1 MTSATPNPTVQSWL
15 TDFAS
20 SWDENR
26 LAARAAELPAAGDPG
41 RLALLSGMVRIDLR
55 RRWLRGERVA
65 LESYLSRYPELG
77 TPQTVPL
84 ELVRA
89 EYDARLECGVPAELV
104 EFARRF
110 SRDAAELRRSFEPTQ
125 AGPAGHVTPSGTE
138 APTLVPAATSAAP
151 PGRVGDLP
159 EHFGRY
165 HIRKELGRGGMATVY
180 LAHDDPLDRLVA
192 LKVPHFGPEDDTA
205 LRRFQR
211 EAKAAATL
219 THPNLCNVYDVGTIE
234 GIHYLTM
241 PFIEGK
247 PLSAVIRPDMPE
259 REAVDLVRR
268 LALALEFAHQ
278 KGIIHRDLKPS
289 NIMLNEKGEPV
300 VMDFGLARRANRD
313 DARLTPSGAVVG
325 TPAYTPPEQLEGS
338 GAPLGPTCDV
348 YALGVILYELLTG
361 RVPFH
366 GTVLQLICQVMADPP
381 APPTQ
386 IRSGL
391 SARLDAICL
400 KALEKK
406 PAARYPSMAAF
417 AAELQ
422 AFLDEPEVMDV
433 LPSEEPF
440 EAMLAEDEPRT
451 ARRKRARPA
460 PAPKKAGWLGRL
472 FGG

>member
-1 MTSATPNPTVQSWL
+1 MASATHNPTVQSWL
-15 TDFAS
+15 TEFAS
-20 SWDENR
+20 TWNDGR
-26 LAARAAELPAAGDPG
+26 LTARAADLPPPGDPA
-41 RLALLSGMVRIDLR
+41 RLALLSGMVGIDLR
-55 RRWLRGERVA
+55 RRWQRGDRVA
-65 LESYLSRYPELG
+65 LEWYLSTYPELG
-77 TPQTVPL
+77 TPQTVSL

-89 EYDARLECGVPAELV
+89 EYDARLECGVAPALT

-110 SRDAAELRRSFEPTQ
+110 SRDIAELTRCFQPTQ
-125 AGPAGHVTPSGTE
+125 AGPSGPPTPSAAE
-138 APTLVPAATSAAP
+138 APTLVPAATSAAALA
-151 PGRVGDLP
+151 RVGDLP
-159 EHFGRY
+159 EQFGRY
-165 HIRKELGRGGMATVY
+165 HILKELGRGGMATVY
-180 LAHDDPLDRLVA
+180 LAHDDPLDRQVA
-192 LKVPHFGPEDDTA
+192 LKVPHFGPEDETA

-219 THPNLCNVYDVGTIE
+219 THPNLCNVYDVGTID

-241 PFIEGK
+241 PLIEGR

-259 REAVDLVRR
+259 LEAVDLVRR

-381 APPTQ
+381 APPSQ
-386 IRSGL
+386 HRPSL
-391 SARLDAICL
+391 DRRLDRICL
-400 KALEKK
+400 KALQKK
-406 PAARYPSMAAF
+406 PADRYPSMAAF

-422 AFLDEPEVMDV
+422 KFLDEQEAVEV
-433 LPSEEPF
+433 LPDDVPYEATLADEELPVV
-440 EAMLAEDEPRT
+440 ARVEPQ
-451 ARRKRARPA
+451 
-460 PAPKKAGWLGRL
+460 PKKTGWLGRL
-472 FGG
+472 FGR

>member
-1 MTSATPNPTVQSWL
+1 MASATHNPTVQSWL

-20 SWDENR
+20 TWDDGR
-26 LAARAAELPAAGDPG
+26 LAARAADLPPPDDPA

-55 RRWLRGERVA
+55 RRWLRGEPVA
-65 LESYLSRYPELG
+65 LDSYLSTYQELG
-77 TPQTVPL
+77 TPQTVSL

-89 EYDARLECGVPAELV
+89 EYDARLECGAPADLADFSRRFARDTAELIRC
-104 EFARRF
+104 F
-110 SRDAAELRRSFEPTQ
+110 LPTQ
-125 AGPAGHVTPSGTE
+125 AGPPGPPTPPAAE
-138 APTLVPAATSAAP
+138 APTLVPTATEAAP
-151 PGRVGDLP
+151 PARVGDLP
-159 EHFGRY
+159 EEFGRY
-165 HIRKELGRGGMATVY
+165 HILRELGRGGMATVY
-180 LAHDDPLDRLVA
+180 LAHDDPLDRQVA

-219 THPNLCNVYDVGTIE
+219 THPNLCNVYDVGTID

-241 PFIEGK
+241 PYIEGR
-247 PLSAVIRPDMPE
+247 PLSAIVRTDMPE
-259 REAVDLVRR
+259 VEAVDLVRR

-348 YALGVILYELLTG
+348 YALGIILYELLTG

-381 APPTQ
+381 ARPCEVRPNLD
-386 IRSGL
+386 R
-391 SARLDAICL
+391 RLDRICL
-400 KALEKK
+400 KALQKK
-406 PAARYPSMAAF
+406 PADRYPSMAAF

-422 AFLDEPEVMDV
+422 KFLDEQEPVDV
-433 LPSEEPF
+433 LPNDEPYTATLADEEELPVVARVEEP
-440 EAMLAEDEPRT
+440 
-451 ARRKRARPA
+451 
-460 PAPKKAGWLGRL
+460 PKKTRWLGRL
-472 FGG
+472 FGR